1 MTSANQKTP
10 LPALEED
17 PLQWLWARHQR
28 KFSQR
33 ILQGLIICILPTFLV
48 SWFLLLGLD
57 SNDMG
62 EFAVLYSLAWHFFTV
77 GFLIDQGT
85 DLVRR
90 FKDSGMLPDI
100 LLTGYSLKEIHAS
113 LTTAVKESIHQL
125 LICSAALQTL
135 LIVLCFFLESNSR
148 QIRGN
153 SIELPLTYL
162 LLMVNYHA
170 CLQLMRFL
178 GGRLVELCLFK
189 PITLV
194 DILPGLVSLRALGYG
209 LCFLLVSLCFNQW
222 AIFKGIDDFKIPYLQ
237 YYTGSIFLFIASSW
251 IFYKQ
256 NAPLSKELIVSG
268 E

>member
-10 LPALEED
+10 LPTVDED

-33 ILQGLIICILPTFLV
+33 ILQALIICILPTFLV

-90 FKDSGMLPDI
+90 FKESGMLPDI
-100 LLTGYSLKEIHAS
+100 LLTGYSLKDIHTS

-125 LICSAALQTL
+125 LIWSAALQTL
-135 LIVLCFFLESNSR
+135 VIILRMLLESDSVHPFDD
-148 QIRGN
+148 
-153 SIELPLTYL
+153 SIEVPLTYL
-162 LLMVNYHA
+162 LLMANYHG
-170 CLQLMRFL
+170 CVQMMRFL

-189 PITLV
+189 QITLME
-194 DILPGLVSLRALGYG
+194 ILPGLVSLKVISYG
-209 LCFLLVSLCFNQW
+209 FCLLLVSACFFGWGVFQ
-222 AIFKGIDDFKIPYLQ
+222 GIGQIAIPYLH
-237 YYTGSIFLFIASSW
+237 YYIGSLFLFIASSW
-251 IFYKQ
+251 LFHKPNLTI
-256 NAPLSKELIVSG
+256 SKELVFS
-268 E
+268 EE